1 MSVEQSRLL
10 TVAEDIEYFSQW
22 WKSESVDTTA
32 IRHGSGILRRLLVED
47 AAGTGWRALGF
58 KKEPTIQGPD
68 LLAFFRKEKFDVG
81 PTAGAISAG
90 VRHEGIDTAFLS
102 ARSVDNPT
110 TGVLASADVGFA
122 VCVGSAMR
130 DARNPAPS
138 ADLDPLIERTWYLHE
153 CLDAP
158 GMIRRGMILNR
169 REVIKHVANEM
180 GGVHVS
186 KSSSQHRDLQIE
198 AENKLFI
205 KGLIREIR
213 GQYIEIL
220 AIGQAVA
227 KSPDLQLLAT
237 EIRKRG

>member
-1 MSVEQSRLL
+1 MTVEQSRRL

-22 WKSESVDTTA
+22 WKPESVDTTA

-47 AAGTGWRALGF
+47 AAGACWRALGF

-68 LLAFFRKEKFDVG
+68 LLGFFQKEKFDVAL
-81 PTAGAISAG
+81 TVGAISAG

-102 ARSVDNPT
+102 ARRVDNPA

-122 VCVGSAMR
+122 VSIGSAVR

-138 ADLDPLIERTWYLHE
+138 ADLDPFIERTWYLHQY
-153 CLDAP
+153 LDAP
-158 GMIRRGMILNR
+158 GMIRRGMVLNR

-186 KSSSQHRDLQIE
+186 KSSSQQRDLQIE
-198 AENKLFI
+198 AEDKLFV

-220 AIGQAVA
+220 AIGQAA
-227 KSPDLQLLAT
+227 ARSADLQRLAH
-237 EIRKRG
+237 EIRTRS

>member
-81 PTAGAISAG
+81 LTAGAISAG

-153 CLDAP
+153 IPRCSRDDSP
-158 GMIRRGMILNR
+158 GNDSQPSRGN
-169 REVIKHVANEM
+169 
-180 GGVHVS
+180 
-186 KSSSQHRDLQIE
+186 
-198 AENKLFI
+198 
-205 KGLIREIR
+205 
-213 GQYIEIL
+213 
-220 AIGQAVA
+220 QACCERNGRCSRL
-227 KSPDLQLLAT
+227 KKQFAT
-237 EIRKRG
+237 S

>member
-1 MSVEQSRLL
+1 
-10 TVAEDIEYFSQW
+10 
-22 WKSESVDTTA
+22 
-32 IRHGSGILRRLLVED
+32 LVED
-47 AAGTGWRALGF
+47 AAGASWRALGF

-68 LLAFFRKEKFDVG
+68 LLGFFQKEKFDVAL
-81 PTAGAISAG
+81 TVGAISAG

-110 TGVLASADVGFA
+110 TGVPASADVGFA

-130 DARNPAPS
+130 DARNPAS
-138 ADLDPLIERTWYLHE
+138 SSDLDPLIERTWYLHQ

-158 GMIRRGMILNR
+158 GMIRRGMVINR

-186 KSSSQHRDLQIE
+186 KSSSQQRDLQIE

-227 KSPDLQLLAT
+227 RSADLQLIAI